1 MQEELLDNKIYNKTL
16 VRPNDQRAKYAQF
29 LILVILILDLVSIFS
44 SWMQLNLLNKLNA
57 GIIPDDS
64 ALVSNDL
71 REMILGYVYIAIYI
85 VSIVTFLS
93 WFRRAYYNLS
103 QRTIVKYTNGWAA
116 GAWFVPILSL
126 FRPVQIMAEMWD
138 GTSLLIANKDGRD
151 EGKRGIIPAWWTL
164 WIISNLL
171 ANFVRRSSTN
181 AASVDDFIFSTQADI
196 VLSILSIP
204 LCLLAILLIRTY
216 NQKELELLRLD
227 QDEPRIAKS
236 SFQVEDEF

>member
-1 MQEELLDNKIYNKTL
+1 
-16 VRPNDQRAKYAQF
+16 
-29 LILVILILDLVSIFS
+29 
-44 SWMQLNLLNKLNA
+44 
-57 GIIPDDS
+57 
-64 ALVSNDL
+64 
-71 REMILGYVYIAIYI
+71 
-85 VSIVTFLS
+85 
-93 WFRRAYYNLS
+93 
-103 QRTIVKYTNGWAA
+103 
-116 GAWFVPILSL
+116 
-126 FRPVQIMAEMWD
+126 MWD